1 MFNTHVVGHR
11 GIDKL
16 APENT
21 IKSFKKAIKLGVNAV
36 ECDIHCTAD
45 QELVVIHDTTADRT
59 TNGTGNISEMQLT
72 HILEL
77 ATATGEK
84 IPRFD
89 QVLDT
94 IKGKCKLICELK
106 GTGTEI
112 AADIVENFGLMDQVT
127 FISSSVSRL
136 KNVFKKFPSAQISPI
151 FSKSSEIDLIKL
163 KLIGAKSL
171 DIYHKI
177 VTQQI
182 ANKIHSAG
190 FFLRVW
196 TPNTVTDFERLI
208 KIGVEAITTDRADLL
223 LNYLNN
229 CEIN

>member
-1 MFNTHVVGHR
+1 M
-11 GIDKL
+11 
-16 APENT
+16 
-21 IKSFKKAIKLGVNAV
+21 
-36 ECDIHCTAD
+36 
-45 QELVVIHDTTADRT
+45 
-59 TNGTGNISEMQLT
+59 
-72 HILEL
+72 
-77 ATATGEK
+77 
-84 IPRFD
+84 
-89 QVLDT
+89 
-94 IKGKCKLICELK
+94 
-106 GTGTEI
+106 
-112 AADIVENFGLMDQVT
+112 
-127 FISSSVSRL
+127 
-136 KNVFKKFPSAQISPI
+136 
-151 FSKSSEIDLIKL
+151 
-163 KLIGAKSL
+163 GAKSL